1 MARFITESDCLD
13 VDFGIGE
20 SVETEGE
27 DFVSEEG
34 CKAFNGCAWNRLW
47 GGIRLREAE
56 VEKLHGYSFL
66 EISSVRRI

>member
-1 MARFITESDCLD
+1 MKTLLVKKDAKHSMDARGI
-13 VDFGIGE
+13 DF
-20 SVETEGE
+20 
-27 DFVSEEG
+27 
-34 CKAFNGCAWNRLW
+34 